1 MQAFAPQPLA
11 GVQVAEFSHVIAG
24 PFAGL
29 QLQQLGASVVKVEPP
44 AAGPG
49 GGDYLGQ
56 LAHGQRAYVAL
67 NAAKTV
73 QRIDLKS
80 AAGRADA
87 WALAA
92 ASDVLIDSYR
102 PGVLARHG
110 LAYTALAAANPR
122 LIVCSI
128 SGYGSELP
136 GVGTLGAYDHVMQA
150 LTGVAL
156 QTGNEGDPPIKV
168 GFPLV
173 DSAVGLLA
181 CNAVL
186 AALLERGASGRGQFI
201 EISMWRAAL
210 QLMYPMACELLST
223 RVESPRVGNGGY
235 TGSPGASFFECA
247 DGWLALG
254 ANTPAQLGRAALAL
268 QIAPPD
274 WTAQTATFPSPQT
287 VFGDA
292 LKAVL
297 LGLPVAQAEARL
309 GAQDVPV
316 AAVLTLNQFLQH
328 AVAQGWLAPVAAGS
342 GVLAP
347 GPGWRSFR
355 A

>member
-1 MQAFAPQPLA
+1 MQAYQPQPLA
-11 GVQVAEFSHVIAG
+11 GLQVAEFSHVVAG

-29 QLQQLGASVVKVEPP
+29 QLQQLGAQVVKVEPP
-44 AAGPG
+44 A
-49 GGDYLGQ
+49 GGDYLGR
-56 LAHGQRAYVAL
+56 LAHGQRAYTAL
-67 NAAKTV
+67 NGAKTLR
-73 QRIDLKS
+73 QIDLKS
-80 AAGRADA
+80 EAGRTEAF
-87 WALAA
+87 ALAA
-92 ASDVLIDSYR
+92 ASDVLVDSYR

-110 LAYTALAAANPR
+110 LAYTALATANPR
-122 LIVCSI
+122 LIYCSI

-136 GVGTLGAYDHVMQA
+136 GAGRLGAYDHVMQA

-181 CNAVL
+181 GNAVL
-186 AALLERGASGRGQFI
+186 AALLERAASGRGQYI

-223 RVESPRVGNGGY
+223 RIESPRVGNGGY
-235 TGSPGASFFECA
+235 TGSPGASFFQCA
-247 DGWLALG
+247 DGWVALG
-254 ANTPAQLGRAALAL
+254 ANTPPQLNRTAAAL

-274 WTAQTATFPSPQT
+274 WRAETAQFPSPQT
-287 VFGDA
+287 VFGEA

-297 LGLPVAQAEARL
+297 LGLGVAEVESRL
-309 GAQDVPV
+309 RGCDVPV

-328 AVAQGWLAPVAAGS
+328 ACAQGWLVPVAAG
-342 GVLAP
+342 GDVLAP

-355 A
+355 P